1 MKRKA
6 GIILAFGLIS
16 FTGYPQE
23 QTNAQIL
30 ENIRYD
36 QSGNIKYL
44 KFDLRNKSADWNGP
58 SSPDIFWKDIL
69 GIQEQNRFI
78 EKNRLERK
86 DGSFYVQYRQY
97 YKGVSVEDGIYILH
111 FRNGKIEK
119 ANGHYVNI
127 TELDTSPK
135 LKPYE
140 ACKSYCEYLQL
151 PNSAHTDFSYG
162 IIIAEIEEFTGQ
174 DSVYMARLCYKI
186 DLLDSQTDNGQTG
199 YVDARTGKVVK
210 MVERYDG
217 FSATGT
223 FSTLYSDTLS
233 ANTQY
238 YSNTFNLCDS
248 SRNAVIHTWD
258 LNNAFYTNYANSVE
272 FTDNDN
278 NWTENEHSANNDQMA
293 LDIHWVLQ
301 EIYDYFDENH
311 DGFQGFDGNNHD
323 INAYVHTVFD
333 NNSKDNAAFIVFVD
347 GYEAFFFGDGYLK
360 FKPLAA
366 IDVVSHE
373 YGHGITYNFT
383 GLNNDYEVQKSM
395 NEGFSDIWG
404 ATVENSIAPA
414 KDCWKIGE
422 EVIDVIGDNCL
433 RNLENPESSTANLP
447 IADTYDND
455 IYNDGGT
462 DGAYE
467 KSGVMSHWF
476 YLLAE
481 GGSGTNDND
490 DDYIVYGLG
499 IEEAT
504 KVVFEGQT
512 GHFGS
517 VTSYPEARIA
527 MVDASDIIYGENSM
541 QSLQVANAWY
551 AVGVGSDP
559 GQVSLTGSDL
569 VCYSGTVFT
578 ANNFPTGSTISWST
592 SLNLE
597 VYSGGNTNTPT
608 IKAKYSTS
616 NLDGWVQV
624 NFTSNGITMSGPRKD
639 VWVGPPY
646 VNPATIQFE
655 CADGSGYLCT
665 NAFGNSFSFSY
676 LNSYNY
682 FDIKFTNL
690 NETQVLDEFTIYS
703 TESTIDYYPSE
714 GTYKFWVRGN
724 NDCGTATN
732 WSKTTVDYIDCGE
745 GLLSLEFLPNP
756 TINET
761 TLKIVSANEDV
772 VKIDNNE
779 EWGLEVYAQNQV
791 LKILKPNIK
800 GQEFILNTS
809 DWNDGIYFVRVNY
822 KNNFITGKL
831 IVKK

>member
-1 MKRKA
+1 MGVA
-6 GIILAFGLIS
+6 
-16 FTGYPQE
+16 YPQ
-23 QTNAQIL
+23 NQIYPQYV
-30 ENIRYD
+30 ENIKYD
-36 QSGNIKYL
+36 KSGNIKYIRFDGETKTAGWESPSSSDSFWKEIL
-44 KFDLRNKSADWNGP
+44 VLHEQNIFVKKNKFD
-58 SSPDIFWKDIL
+58 
-69 GIQEQNRFI
+69 
-78 EKNRLERK
+78 RK
-86 DGSFYVQYRQY
+86 DGSYYVQYRQF

-119 ANGHYVNI
+119 ANGHYLNI
-127 TELDTSPK
+127 TKLDTSPK
-135 LKPYE
+135 LTPDE
-140 ACKSYCEYLQL
+140 ACEFYTKYLL
-151 PNSAHTDFSYG
+151 VSDSVTVDFLHT
-162 IIIAEIEEFTGQ
+162 IVIAEIEEVSAEDT
-174 DSVYMARLCYKI
+174 VYNARLCYKI
-186 DLLDSQTDNGQTG
+186 DLLNTQTDNGQTG
-199 YVDARTGKVVK
+199 YIDAQTGEVLKLAK
-210 MVERYDG
+210 RYYNY
-217 FSATGT
+217 SAIGT
-223 FSTLYSDTLS
+223 FTTLYSGNLT
-233 ANTQY
+233 AGTQY
-238 YSNTFNLCDS
+238 YNGTYNLCDS
-248 SRNAVIHTWD
+248 SRNAVIHTRD
-258 LNNAFYTNYANSVE
+258 INNTNYLYYLSNLVE
-272 FTDNDN
+272 FTDSDTS
-278 NWTENEHSANNDQMA
+278 WTAEEHSGDNDQMS
-293 LDIHWVLQ
+293 LDIHWALQ
-301 EIYDYFDENH
+301 EIYDYFNENF
-311 DGFQGFDGNNHD
+311 GFESFDNTNHD
-323 INAYVHTVFD
+323 IRAFVHAIID
-333 NNSKDNAAFIVFVD
+333 GSKDNACFNPSF
-347 GYEAFFFGDGYLK
+347 EAFFFGDGESL
-360 FKPLAA
+360 FKPLAS

-373 YGHGITYNFT
+373 YGHAISDENT
-383 GLNNDYEVQKSM
+383 GLNYNIEVQASM
-395 NEGFSDIWG
+395 HEGFSDIWG
-404 ATVENSIAPA
+404 AAIENTLAPA

-422 EVIDVIGDNCL
+422 EVIDVSGDNCL

-447 IADTYDND
+447 IADTYGND

-578 ANNFPTGSTISWST
+578 ANNVPTGSTISWST

-624 NFTSNGITMSGPRKD
+624 NFTSNGITISGPRKD

-682 FDIKFTNL
+682 FDIKLTNL
-690 NETQVLDEFTIYS
+690 SETQTLDEFTIYS

-745 GLLSLEFLPNP
+745 GLLSLEFFPNP

-761 TLKIVSANEDV
+761 TIKIVSSNEDV

-809 DWNDGIYFVRVNY
+809 GWNDGIYFVRVNY
-822 KNNFITGKL
+822 KNNFISGKL